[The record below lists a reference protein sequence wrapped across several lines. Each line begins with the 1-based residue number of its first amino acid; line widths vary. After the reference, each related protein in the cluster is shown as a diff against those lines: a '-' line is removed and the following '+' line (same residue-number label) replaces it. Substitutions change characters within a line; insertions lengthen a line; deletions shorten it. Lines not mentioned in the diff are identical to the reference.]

1 MSVPELD
8 WADIGSGARQFVT
21 THWSVVLA
29 AREEDSPHAAE
40 ALAKLC
46 RIYWYPLYA
55 FIRRRGHSPH
65 DAQDLT
71 QEFFYRLLDKRYL
84 DAVDYRKGR
93 FRSFLLAAL
102 EHFLANE
109 WRCSQAQRRGGGQ
122 QVISIDDDAEQRY
135 AREPATNL
143 SPERI
148 YEQRWALAFLEQVLG
163 KLRAEFLEAGK
174 GATFEAL
181 KVFLT
186 GDRSPVGYA
195 ALATELGSTEAA
207 LKMAVSRMR
216 QRYAEL
222 LRQEI
227 ANTVSSPDEIEDE
240 LRALMAALK

>member
-1 MSVPELD
+1 MPSPDFNPNALP
-8 WADIGSGARQFVT
+8 AAPQFTT

-29 AREEDSPHAAE
+29 AKENSLPAAAD
-40 ALAKLC
+40 ALAQLC
-46 RIYWYPLYA
+46 QAYWYPLYA
-55 FIRRRGHSPH
+55 FIRRRGYGPH

-84 DAVDYRKGR
+84 SAVDHRKGR
-93 FRSFLLAAL
+93 FRTFLLAAL

-109 WRCSQAQRRGGGQ
+109 WRRSQTQRRGGGQ
-122 QVISIDDDAEQRY
+122 QIISIDDSAEQRY
-135 AREPATNL
+135 SHEPATEL

-148 YEQRWALAFLEQVLG
+148 YEQRWVLAFLEQVLG
-163 KLRAEFLEAGK
+163 RLRAEFAEAGK

-186 GDRSPVGYA
+186 GDRPSVSYA
-195 ALATELGSTEAA
+195 ELAAMLGTTEAVS
-207 LKMAVSRMR
+207 KMTVSRMR

-227 ANTVSSPDEIEDE
+227 ANTVSSPDQVEDE
-240 LRALMAALK
+240 LWALMAALG

>member
-1 MSVPELD
+1 MPVSDPDPNALP
-8 WADIGSGARQFVT
+8 AAPQFTT

-29 AREEDSPHAAE
+29 AKDDTSPVADD

-46 RIYWYPLYA
+46 RAYWYPLYA

-84 DAVDYRKGR
+84 SAVDHRKGR
-93 FRSFLLAAL
+93 FRTFLLAAL

-109 WRCSQAQRRGGGQ
+109 WRRSQTQRRGGGQ
-122 QVISIDDDAEQRY
+122 QIISVDDSAEQRY
-135 AREPATNL
+135 AQEPATEL

-148 YEQRWALAFLEQVLG
+148 YEQRWTLAFLEQVLG
-163 KLRAEFLEAGK
+163 KLRAEFIEAGK

-181 KVFLT
+181 KMFLT
-186 GDRSPVGYA
+186 GDRAPTGYA
-195 ALATELGSTEAA
+195 HLAVSLGTTEAA

-227 ANTVSSPDEIEDE
+227 ANTVSSPDEVEDE
-240 LRALMAALK
+240 LRALMAALG

>member
-1 MSVPELD
+1 MPIPDANLN
-8 WADIGSGARQFVT
+8 ATPAAQFRT

-29 AREEDSPHAAE
+29 ARDESSPAGDD
-40 ALAKLC
+40 ALAQLC
-46 RIYWYPLYA
+46 RAYWYPLYA

-84 DAVDYRKGR
+84 SAVDHRKGR
-93 FRSFLLAAL
+93 FRTFLLAAL

-109 WRCSQAQRRGGGQ
+109 WRRSQAQRRGGGRQ
-122 QVISIDDDAEQRY
+122 IISIDDAAEQRY
-135 AREPATNL
+135 AHEPATDL

-174 GATFEAL
+174 EATFEAL
-181 KVFLT
+181 KIFLT
-186 GDRSPVGYA
+186 GDRPPVSYA
-195 ALATELGSTEAA
+195 ELAASLGSTEAA
-207 LKMAVSRMR
+207 LKMAVSRLR

-227 ANTVSSPDEIEDE
+227 ANTVSRPDEVEDE
-240 LRALMAALK
+240 LRALMRALG

>member
-1 MSVPELD
+1 MPISDFNPNTLP
-8 WADIGSGARQFVT
+8 AAPQFTT

-29 AREEDSPHAAE
+29 ARDDTSPVADK
-40 ALAKLC
+40 ALAQLC
-46 RIYWYPLYA
+46 QGYWYPLYA
-55 FIRRRGHSPH
+55 FIRRRGHNAH

-84 DAVDYRKGR
+84 SAVDHRKGR
-93 FRSFLLAAL
+93 FRTFLLAAL

-109 WRCSQAQRRGGGQ
+109 WRRSQTQRRGGGQ
-122 QVISIDDDAEQRY
+122 PIISIDDSAEQRY
-135 AREPATNL
+135 AHEPATDL

-163 KLRAEFLEAGK
+163 KLRVEFIDAGK
-174 GATFEAL
+174 GPTFETL

-186 GDRSPVGYA
+186 GDRSSVSYA
-195 ALATELGSTEAA
+195 DLAASLGTTEAA

-227 ANTVSSPDEIEDE
+227 ANTVSSPDEVEDE
-240 LRALMAALK
+240 LRALMTALS